1 MTIFLGSEGY
11 VELVRTESLQEYSS
25 QVNAADVNT
34 TRNRFSFDFPD
45 GMLITG
51 DRIEFK
57 ALDGGNLTFLPASAW
72 NVGEQQPDGDFYVN
86 VDTLGGIRLYQEF
99 SAAVNGEQSGAIQLE
114 EPGRDI
120 PITVRPVTSSA
131 RCLAK
136 VTSYE
141 FNTAREAVDVSELS
155 DQFRKQYS
163 QLISGSGSFN
173 CFFSYD
179 KCLCEATNQPTEEA
193 VYLHQLCIRQQ
204 LGAKFRAKLYVSC
217 GSKAVWYEFDA
228 LVTNAAIT
236 VEPAAL
242 IRSSINF
249 VTTGEIS
256 LKVKAIDQGYLLQD
270 PDDAFILL
278 DQDIASKLELDL
290 D

>member
-11 VELVRTESLQEYSS
+11 VELIRTESLQTYES
-25 QVNAADVNT
+25 QVNAADINT
-34 TRNRFSFDFPD
+34 TRNRFSFDYPN

-51 DRIEFK
+51 DRVEFK
-57 ALDGGNLTFLPASAW
+57 ATDGGNLTFLPASAW

-99 SAAVNGEQSGAIQLE
+99 SAAVNGENSGAIQLE

-141 FNTAREAVDVSELS
+141 FNTAREAVDVTELS
-155 DQFRKQYS
+155 DEFRKQYS

-228 LVTNAAIT
+228 LVTNAAIN
-236 VEPAAL
+236 VEPTAL

-256 LKVKAIDQGYLLQD
+256 LKVKPIDQSYLLQD
-270 PDDAFILL
+270 PDEDFILL
-278 DQDIASKLELDL
+278 DQDIASKLEIDL